1 MLVLTWYDPHH
12 HCFATAIEVKK
23 RVHTAATRL
32 VWMIKNTLVECR
44 GASIGPHHV
53 NYSTL
58 KYMFMEYTVA
68 KSASNVKIISE
79 IL

>member
-1 MLVLTWYDPHH
+1 MLYDPHH

-23 RVHTAATRL
+23 SAHCRHTFG
-32 VWMIKNTLVECR
+32 VDDKKNTLVECR